1 MQQEVTVLQQTLMV
15 KQEEVTRMIRDNER
29 LIGENRQHLKE
40 ANLHRNTVENLRGD
54 LGIANA
60 ATARAEGAK
69 ELLAHQLETK
79 TKEANEARSEA
90 AAAQLREGDLVEKL
104 ASAEAE
110 IKELRASSETD
121 SSKT

>member
-15 KQEEVTRMIRDNER
+15 KQEDATRMIRDNER
-29 LIGENRQHLKE
+29 LIAENRQHAKE
-40 ANLHRNTVENLRGD
+40 ANQHRDAIENLRGD

-69 ELLAHQLETK
+69 ELLAHQLEAK
-79 TKEANEARSEA
+79 TKEVSEARSDA
-90 AAAQLREGDLVEKL
+90 SAAQQREGDLVQKL

-110 IKELRASSETD
+110 IKELRASSNAEI
-121 SSKT
+121 SKE